1 MVGPVLDVP
10 SSFHMLAG
18 ILIIFVSAA
27 LLLYWFRYTCVLL
40 LRDEAAQQY
49 SGSQFSFREV
59 QSRLSAGEILDPLHA
74 ALQRDYQVLTF
85 LLQHASGL
93 GLESLEDRLLVLDYE
108 LMRMWYRVTSLAAPS
123 QARKALSEMASVIA
137 VLAGKMGER
146 AGMQAG
152 A

>member
-1 MVGPVLDVP
+1 
-10 SSFHMLAG
+10 
-18 ILIIFVSAA
+18 
-27 LLLYWFRYTCVLL
+27 
-40 LRDEAAQQY
+40 
-49 SGSQFSFREV
+49 
-59 QSRLSAGEILDPLHA
+59 LDPLHA

-93 GLESLEDRLLVLDYE
+93 ELESLEDRLLVLDYK
-108 LMRMWYRVTSLAAPS
+108 LMRMWYRLTSLAAPT